1 MLGPTELVILASLVV
16 LPVAVIALVT
26 LMVGRSL
33 RGRRA
38 K

>member
-1 MLGPTELVILASLVV
+1 MVGPPELVILATIVV
-16 LPVAVIALVT
+16 LPIAVIALVT

-33 RGRRA
+33 RDRRA